1 MLSFPVK
8 EDLFEPGPIPP
19 KVSHKHIVLSN
30 KAPPQG
36 LQLR

>member
-1 MLSFPVK
+1 MLSFPIK
-8 EDLFEPGPIPP
+8 EDLFEPGLIPP
-19 KVSHKHIVLSN
+19 KVSRKQIVLSN